1 MTSAFAPLSDVDG
14 RIAHVF
20 FALPAHDRSLTAP
33 LLETFRGIR
42 DALEF
47 DVRCTVLHHAIDETV
62 VREVLAAPGPHPLD
76 TIAWNEGFV
85 LRLRDAESS
94 VEGSTLRIARLGWPD
109 YTNWVQDAFIVACQP
124 SGLRRVW
131 ASPRV
136 KRHHGGWDDAVP
148 PRLAAHLGWDCEAL
162 PSGVEIGNVLVDQQ
176 SVVVGADVPS
186 TLGDAQ
192 WTSLRSWLEAGGR
205 RVVVPAPDS
214 PQPIFHLDL
223 YVTLAGGRQP
233 DGRPLALVGSVRRA
247 RQIIGEACTEADIAT
262 DAALDEVADD
272 LVTAGYAV
280 ERLPL
285 LPLRD
290 AHAAPSRHDV
300 WYSHNN
306 CLVEVWRGSD
316 VRVRRRVTLPAYASQ
331 ESERL
336 GALDVEAAHVWSS
349 VGFDVTLTHG
359 SFARLVRLGGS
370 IRCMTKVLERSHGVV
385 DAAEPLGMSA
395 GASVASATCDAP
407 SERSAPPTPR
417 R

>member
-1 MTSAFAPLSDVDG
+1 MSSAFAPLSDVDG

-42 DALEF
+42 DALGL
-47 DVRCTVLHHAIDETV
+47 DVRCTILHHGADEAV
-62 VREVLAAPGPHPLD
+62 VRDALAAPGPHPLD

-85 LRLRDAESS
+85 LRLRDAVSR
-94 VEGSTLRIARLGWPD
+94 VEGSTLRITRLGWPD
-109 YTNWVQDAFIVACQP
+109 YTNWVQDAFIVALQP

-131 ASPRV
+131 SSPRV

-148 PRLAAHLGWDCEAL
+148 PRLAAHLGWDCETL
-162 PSGVEIGNVLVDQQ
+162 PGGVEIGNVLVDEQ
-176 SVVVGADVPS
+176 SVVVGADVPR
-186 TLGDAQ
+186 TLGDSA
-192 WTSLRSWLEAGGR
+192 WNSLRPWLEAGER
-205 RVVVPAPDS
+205 RVVVPAPDL

-223 YVTLAGGRQP
+223 YVTLAGRRQA

-247 RQIIGEACTEADIAT
+247 REIIGEVCTEAEVAT
-262 DAALDEVADD
+262 DAALDDVAAD
-272 LVTAGYAV
+272 LVAAGYAV

-285 LPLRD
+285 LPMRG
-290 AHAAPSRHDV
+290 AATEPSRHDA

-306 CLVEVWRGSD
+306 CLVEVWRDSD
-316 VRVRRRVTLPAYASQ
+316 VRLRRRVTLPAYGA
-331 ESERL
+331 EGSERL
-336 GALDVEAAHVWSS
+336 GALDVEAARAWTSL
-349 VGFDVTLTHG
+349 GFEVSLAPG
-359 SFARLVRLGGS
+359 SFARLARLGGS
-370 IRCMTKVLERSHGVV
+370 IRCMTKVLERSHRVV

-395 GASVASATCDAP
+395 GASVASSTRDAP